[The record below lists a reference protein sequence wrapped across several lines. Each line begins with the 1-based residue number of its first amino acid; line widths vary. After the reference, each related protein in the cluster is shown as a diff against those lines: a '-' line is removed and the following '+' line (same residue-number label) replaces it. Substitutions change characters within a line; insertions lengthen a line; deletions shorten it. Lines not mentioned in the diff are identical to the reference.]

1 MTSDSPFLSLY
12 QELNIVPHNEELFEL
27 ALTHSSYNSDAKT
40 KHHDY
45 ERLEFIGD
53 SVIGFIVSDL
63 IYKNQSDMEPGDM
76 SKLKSY
82 LVKSH
87 SLASFARSL
96 NVQNLIRVGNSID
109 REKMFSA
116 DNVLE
121 DVCESLVGALYLDQG
136 LDFTYQL
143 VAKFMLPRIVNY
155 DEDALIDYKTK
166 LQEDMQ
172 TEYRESVQY
181 ILDKV
186 EGPAHDRTFTV
197 SVVFNGMVLATGKG
211 KRKKDAE
218 EDAAKNALKKRS
230 V

>member
-1 MTSDSPFLSLY
+1 MSEKPLTDLY
-12 QELNIVPHNEELFEL
+12 KELNITPHNEELFNL

-53 SVIGFIVSDL
+53 SVIGYVVADL
-63 IYKNQSDMEPGDM
+63 IYKNKSHMDPGSM

-82 LVKSH
+82 LVRSH
-87 SLASFARSL
+87 SLAEFSRSL
-96 NVQNLIRVGNSID
+96 HLDQYIRIGNSVD
-109 REKMFSA
+109 REKMFKA

-121 DVCESLVGALYLDQG
+121 DVCESLMGALYLDQG
-136 LDFTYQL
+136 LDFTYNFI
-143 VAKFMLPRIVNY
+143 ASYMLDKVINV
-155 DEDALIDYKTK
+155 DEDKIIDYKTQ
-166 LQEDMQ
+166 LQEALQ
-172 TEYRESVQY
+172 SEYRESVKY
-181 ILDKV
+181 VLDKV

-197 SVVFNGMVLATGKG
+197 SVTFNDIVLASGKG

-230 V
+230 N